1 MNPDTSY
8 RQGMHEL
15 LAPIILVVEQDS
27 LKSSPKAQ
35 SGGSLMDDI
44 LDEEFIEHDS
54 FTLFSLNMRTAKSF
68 YEMGDN
74 SGREDLMPNHSNS
87 SSIVERSKLIHEKLL
102 ARYDPELAE
111 HLTRNEIL
119 PQIFLM

>member
-27 LKSSPKAQ
+27 LKFSPKAQ

-74 SGREDLMPNHSNS
+74 SGREDSMPNQSNS